1 VEEEIGGERRK
12 GEETGGGGTLEGFR
26 RVFLLHEPAASE
38 QNEGSVSFSGK

>member
-1 VEEEIGGERRK
+1 MEEEIGGERRK
-12 GEETGGGGTLEGFR
+12 GEETGGTLEGFR